1 MTPISEQ
8 QPPPHKLYL
17 VRRKTLLF
25 SATPLYGTH
34 SPYWVVRLWREDPP
48 NHEAPPIPME
58 PTDEWAHL
66 DFANFVL
73 DRDIK

>member
-1 MTPISEQ
+1 MTSVTEKHPEPCKQ
-8 QPPPHKLYL
+8 YL
-17 VRRKTLLF
+17 VRRKTVLF
-25 SATPLYGTH
+25 TATPFYELDL
-34 SPYWVVRLWREDPP
+34 PYWVVCLPREDPP